1 MKHYLNNKV
10 SAALA
15 ALNYLNVVKLTFE
28 KPRVEAHG
36 DLTTNI
42 AMLLAKN
49 LGKNPRAIAQE
60 IVRALEVEPE
70 YVSNVDIAGPGFIN
84 FRFTERFFNHQV
96 GIILSQGDSFG
107 RSTAGEKKKTQVE
120 FVSAN
125 PTGPLSVG
133 HGRQAAIGDT
143 IANLLE
149 WTGHEVTREY
159 YYNNAGRQM
168 RLLAEST
175 YARYRQLFDETFAF
189 PEDGYQGD
197 YIRDIAQHLKDER
210 GDALCSVEREKA
222 IEQCKTSAEE
232 ALFADIKAVLARM
245 GVKFDVFYNEDS
257 LYTSGKIQEVIAE
270 FRKQGLAYDQDGAVW
285 LKATALGLDQDRVIV
300 KSTGEPTYRLPDIAY
315 HREKF
320 RRGFELVVDIFGAD
334 HIATIPD
341 VLAGLKALGYD
352 PEKVKVVIHQFVTL
366 MRDGVQVKMSKRSAN
381 FVTLDELIEEVG
393 SDAVRFFF
401 LMRAVSSHLEF
412 DLNLAKEQSDKNPV
426 YYVQYAHARIA
437 SILRFAESEGL
448 FLPSGHASPTHRQAG
463 SGPTTKSGDINYG
476 LLVQLEEVA
485 LVKLLM
491 EFPDTVESA
500 CTSFEPQRITTYL
513 HDVATAF
520 HRFYHEH
527 RVVIPERDLSLA
539 RLALSQAS
547 KTVLANGCKILGISA
562 PDRM

>member
-1 MKHYLNNKV
+1 MKRYLNEKV

-15 ALNYLNVVKLTFE
+15 SMNWLGSAKLTFD

-36 DLTTNI
+36 DLTTNV
-42 AMLLAKN
+42 AMLLAKS
-49 LGKNPRAIAQE
+49 LGRNPRVVAQE
-60 IVRALEVEPE
+60 IVTALRVEPE
-70 YVSNVDIAGPGFIN
+70 YVSNVEIAGPGFIN
-84 FRFTERFFNHQV
+84 FRFTERFFNHRV
-96 GIILSQGDSFG
+96 GSVLSQGDAFG
-107 RSTAGEKKKTQVE
+107 RTTTGERKKTQVE

-149 WTGHEVTREY
+149 WTGHDVTREY

-168 RLLAEST
+168 RMLAEST
-175 YARYRQLFDETFAF
+175 YARYRQIFDPAF
-189 PEDGYQGD
+189 PFLEDGYQGD
-197 YIRDIAQHLKDER
+197 YIVEIARRLKEAR
-210 GDALCSVEREKA
+210 GESLCALEKEKA
-222 IEQCKTSAEE
+222 IAECKSYAEQ
-232 ALFADIKAVLARM
+232 ALFEGIKDVLGLM

-257 LYTSGKIQEVIAE
+257 LYKTGKIQDVVEE
-270 FRKQGLAYDQDGAVW
+270 FRRQGLAYDSEGAVW
-285 LKATALGLDQDRVIV
+285 LKATALGLEQDRVIV

-320 RRGFELVVDIFGAD
+320 RRGFELIVDVFGAD

-341 VLAGLKALGYD
+341 VLAGVRALGYD

-366 MRDGVQVKMSKRSAN
+366 MRDGQQVKMSKRSAN

-412 DLNLAKEQSDKNPV
+412 DLDLAKEQSEKNPV

-437 SILRFAESEGL
+437 SILRFAESEGSFSSL
-448 FLPSGHASPTHRQAG
+448 SAPNNAA
-463 SGPTTKSGDINYG
+463 INYS
-476 LLVQLEEVA
+476 LLVQPEEIA
-485 LVKLLM
+485 LVKLLL
-491 EFPDTVESA
+491 EFPDVVESS
-500 CTSFEPQRITTYL
+500 CYTFEPQRITTYL

-520 HRFYHEH
+520 HKFYHEH
-527 RVVIPERDLSLA
+527 RVVTPDRELSSA
-539 RLALSQAS
+539 RLALCSAA

-562 PDRM
+562 PERM